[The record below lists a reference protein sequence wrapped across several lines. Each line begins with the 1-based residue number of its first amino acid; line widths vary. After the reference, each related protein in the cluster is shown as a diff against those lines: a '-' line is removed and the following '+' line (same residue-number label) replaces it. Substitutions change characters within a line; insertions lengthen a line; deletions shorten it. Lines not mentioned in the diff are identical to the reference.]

1 MKCDNCGTAV
11 PQGAG
16 FCPVCGKRIPGYT
29 TLVSKARQG
38 DQQALTELYC
48 RTSDGV
54 YNTIRFLIKEE
65 DTAQDVLQ
73 DTSISRSNSS
83 EAVLS
88 VSTACVRMPESAF
101 PMRAMSSAS
110 NSFCIGHN
118 FKVTFP
124 VSLWMSL

>member
-73 DTSISRSNSS
+73 GAGLESG
-83 EAVLS
+83 
-88 VSTACVRMPESAF
+88 VRAQELDVNAF
-101 PMRAMSSAS
+101 HALYDAYRKR
-110 NSFCIGHN
+110 NG
-118 FKVTFP
+118 
-124 VSLWMSL
+124 